1 MPLLRNLKTPFTESY
16 RTLTGDGTGKVSEVS
31 KLMIGFI
38 SLVNEIFQETEI
50 GGLTSHASILILDQ
64 NDKKSVI
71 GRISAEDLT
80 HYKFEYGE
88 GFLKDSGQN
97 HIVKVP
103 VQNEKGVKEEFLSML
118 ESTGDWNNNKEFIKA
133 KSSI

>member
-1 MPLLRNLKTPFTESY
+1 MPLLRNFKTPFSETYS
-16 RTLTGDGTGKVSEVS
+16 TLSGNGTGKVAEVS
-31 KLMIGFI
+31 KLMLEFV
-38 SLVNEIFQETEI
+38 SLVNEIFQETEV
-50 GGLTSHASILILDQ
+50 GGVASLTTILILDQ
-64 NDKKSVI
+64 SDKQSVI

-88 GFLKDSGQN
+88 DFLKRSDKS

-103 VQNEKGVKEEFLSML
+103 VQNEKDVKTEFLSML
-118 ESTGDWNNNKEFIKA
+118 EFTGNWKNNKEFIKA